1 MIRSAGVAATNGV
14 PAAAHAI
21 DVVRALGGSLEN
33 HRSRKIA
40 VNLVRQ
46 ADCIFAM
53 TGDHLDA
60 LLDALPEVEHRAFLL
75 DPDGGDVA
83 DPVGLDHDTY
93 RRTAQ
98 MIESML
104 EQPAR

>member
-1 MIRSAGVAATNGV
+1 M
-14 PAAAHAI
+14 
-21 DVVRALGGSLEN
+21 VRDLGGSLEN

-40 VNLVRQ
+40 ASLVRQ

-53 TGDHLDA
+53 TVDHLDD
-60 LLDALPEVEHRAFLL
+60 LLDAVPEVESRTFLL

-83 DPVGLDHDTY
+83 DPVGCDHETY

-104 EQPAR
+104 ERRLDEMGF